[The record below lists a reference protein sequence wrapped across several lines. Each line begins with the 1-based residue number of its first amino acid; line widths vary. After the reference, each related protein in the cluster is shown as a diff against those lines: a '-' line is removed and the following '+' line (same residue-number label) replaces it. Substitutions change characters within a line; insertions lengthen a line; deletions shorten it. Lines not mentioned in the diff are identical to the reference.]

1 MLKSSLIFPLAL
13 SFFPAWLLILK
24 NYDELISSDLF
35 IAFSIV
41 GLTFVICIS
50 VNKLIHNIHK
60 TSLIIGMGIGFFF
73 YFGYVQDGLKGIMF
87 FGIPFD
93 KTSILIPISILIF
106 IILTI
111 YILKSKRDLAPP
123 VKIMNV
129 VVVTALIVVIVPL
142 MIPSSFAEK
151 PNVYHII
158 LDEYTDNEILQK
170 KFGYDNSEFLEFLQ
184 KNDFQVPGKIFSI
197 SAATDKELSS
207 ILNMKYPE
215 SFGWASENYE
225 KMNNNSVMSIFSE
238 NGYTI
243 IETNSMMR
251 YKNFS
256 NVNEKLCYD
265 TNFINSEF
273 LDQILNKSIIRYFLE
288 KHQENTR
295 RDTVRC
301 TFDVLMEIPS
311 TTNKPTYVFS
321 HLYVPHPPFLFDK
334 NGENISPNHRE
345 ISGLQSWENEDGY
358 VNQLIYATDQTTM
371 VIDNILQ
378 KDPSAIIVVQGDTGT
393 LTGTNQ
399 KSEKTFDDVYQ
410 SHSIL
415 YAIRIPGEMNLENTY
430 PINTYR
436 IIFNN
441 IFDMNYQYLEP
452 FNFEIKNDGTIVDIR
467 KKLQSHNFGG

>member
-1 MLKSSLIFPLAL
+1 
-13 SFFPAWLLILK
+13 
-24 NYDELISSDLF
+24 
-35 IAFSIV
+35 
-41 GLTFVICIS
+41 
-50 VNKLIHNIHK
+50 
-60 TSLIIGMGIGFFF
+60 
-73 YFGYVQDGLKGIMF
+73 
-87 FGIPFD
+87 
-93 KTSILIPISILIF
+93 
-106 IILTI
+106 
-111 YILKSKRDLAPP
+111 
-123 VKIMNV
+123 
-129 VVVTALIVVIVPL
+129 
-142 MIPSSFAEK
+142 
-151 PNVYHII
+151 
-158 LDEYTDNEILQK
+158 
-170 KFGYDNSEFLEFLQ
+170 
-184 KNDFQVPGKIFSI
+184 
-197 SAATDKELSS
+197 
-207 ILNMKYPE
+207 
-215 SFGWASENYE
+215 
-225 KMNNNSVMSIFSE
+225 
-238 NGYTI
+238 
-243 IETNSMMR
+243 MMR

>member
-1 MLKSSLIFPLAL
+1 MPTI
-13 SFFPAWLLILK
+13 
-24 NYDELISSDLF
+24 
-35 IAFSIV
+35 
-41 GLTFVICIS
+41 
-50 VNKLIHNIHK
+50 
-60 TSLIIGMGIGFFF
+60 LIIDDDAEMT
-73 YFGYVQDGLKGIMF
+73 GL
-87 FGIPFD
+87 
-93 KTSILIPISILIF
+93 L
-106 IILTI
+106 
-111 YILKSKRDLAPP
+111 
-123 VKIMNV
+123 
-129 VVVTALIVVIVPL
+129 
-142 MIPSSFAEK
+142 
-151 PNVYHII
+151 
-158 LDEYTDNEILQK
+158 
-170 KFGYDNSEFLEFLQ
+170 SEFLTDHKYSVQIYHNPLEALEFLQ